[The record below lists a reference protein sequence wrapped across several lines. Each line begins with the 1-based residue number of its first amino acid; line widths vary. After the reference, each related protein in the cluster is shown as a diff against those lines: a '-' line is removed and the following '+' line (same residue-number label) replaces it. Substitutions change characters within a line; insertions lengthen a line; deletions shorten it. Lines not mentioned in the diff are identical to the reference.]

1 MFDSYERAFLRALA
15 VTLACELCVI
25 WVMVRCVLRVSP
37 AATGSAR
44 LMAAV
49 LLASGATLP
58 YVWFLAPCAGRL
70 DGARVVVVESLV
82 ALSEAGVYRLAL
94 PLSWSRCL
102 ALSFAANL
110 ASWALGSV
118 LRG

>member
-1 MFDSYERAFLRALA
+1 MGDSYERAFIQALA
-15 VTLACELCVI
+15 ATLACELCVI
-25 WVMVRCVLRVSP
+25 WVLVRRVLRVSP

-58 YVWFLAPCAGRL
+58 YVWFLAPSVGRL
-70 DGARVVVVESLV
+70 DGPRAAVVESLV
-82 ALSEAGVYRLAL
+82 ALAEAGVYRLAL
-94 PLSWSRCL
+94 PLPWSRCL
-102 ALSFAANL
+102 SLSFAANL